1 MRNSFLQWFSF
12 CVALGVLYFVGLMLF
27 GVIEVEHKGRVAIL
41 VLMAAAIIYMNFRKP
56 EKK

>member
-12 CVALGVLYFVGLMLF
+12 CIALGVLFFVGLMLF
-27 GVIEVEHKGRVAIL
+27 GTIEVEHKGRVAIL

-56 EKK
+56 KK